1 MSDTKVTGAQS
12 TPAFI
17 ERLDIFSNK
26 DQSKTVSIINGTSQL
41 MYYESLLQDSV
52 MATVTFSDS
61 GNSIDDKSA
70 LEGLPIVG
78 SEKVILKI
86 KDNNEQQIEFTFYI
100 NEVKP
105 VGDQTTKGL
114 VNLKLV
120 SKEYILNDEV
130 RINKRFD
137 GKASE
142 TVKEI
147 LTNFLETDK
156 DITDIED
163 ATELNE
169 IPGQWKPYYTL
180 NWLSKKCAPSDVTPG
195 KTAGFFFYETA
206 KGYHFKSIDT
216 LLSQEKKKSIIY
228 NETPDSRGA
237 NIPEGY
243 DMKALTFSKDNR
255 INVQEKMQAGFQSTR
270 IVLFDPYTCKY
281 EVLNPKATGDDGVED
296 SLKKGGKEL
305 PVLNPEFN
313 RQGENKQFSRT
324 TYIVK
329 DTGTLPSGT
338 SQQQIEKSK
347 DPNFRPELITN
358 QAIMRY
364 NQLYASEIEVTI
376 PGDFSLHAGD
386 AIYFDA
392 PSAQKDTKNDDIDR
406 QIGGLY
412 IISALC
418 HLVNSAGTYTKLNL
432 VRDSFGRTGKAREG
446 TNESGKPA
454 TPTQT
459 PGVQN
464 PYQRTVS
471 RLATDTTTTF

>member
-1 MSDTKVTGAQS
+1 MAETKVTGAQS

-17 ERLDIFSNK
+17 EKLDVFSNK
-26 DQSKTVSIINGTSQL
+26 DQSKTVSIANGTLQL

-52 MATVTFSDS
+52 MATVTFADS
-61 GNSIDDKSA
+61 GNSIDDKNA

-78 SEKVILKI
+78 TEKVLFKI
-86 KDNNEQQIEFTFYI
+86 KDNNDVQIDFTFYI
-100 NEVKP
+100 NKVTP
-105 VGDQTTKGL
+105 LADQTTKGM
-114 VNLKLV
+114 VNLHLV

-142 TVKEI
+142 AVKQI
-147 LTNFLETDK
+147 LTDFLETDK
-156 DITDIED
+156 DISDIED

-180 NWLSKKCAPSDVTPG
+180 NWLSKKSAPSNATQG
-195 KTAGFFFYETA
+195 KTAGFFFYETSE
-206 KGYHFKSIDT
+206 GYHYKSIDT
-216 LLSQEKKKSIIY
+216 LLGQEKKKSIIY
-228 NETPDSRGA
+228 TETPDTRGA

-243 DMKALTFSKDNR
+243 DMKALTYSKDNR
-255 INVQEKMQAGFQSTR
+255 VNVQEKMEAGFQSTR
-270 IVLFDPYTCKY
+270 IILFDPYTCKY
-281 EVLNPKATGDDGVED
+281 EVLNPKATGDDGTEE
-296 SLKKGGKEL
+296 SLTKAGKEL

-338 SQQQIEKSK
+338 TKQQIEKSK
-347 DPNFRPELITN
+347 DPNFKPELITN

-386 AIYFDA
+386 AIHFDA
-392 PSAQKDTKNDDIDR
+392 PSAQKDTKNDDVDR

-418 HLVNSAGTYTKLNL
+418 HLVNAKGTYTKLNL
-432 VRDSFGRTGKAREG
+432 VRDSFGRTGRARES
-446 TNESGKPA
+446 TSQTGKSA
-454 TPTQT
+454 TPTET
-459 PGVQN
+459 PGTQN

-471 RLATDTTTTF
+471 YASADTTKTF

>member
-1 MSDTKVTGAQS
+1 
-12 TPAFI
+12 
-17 ERLDIFSNK
+17 
-26 DQSKTVSIINGTSQL
+26 
-41 MYYESLLQDSV
+41 
-52 MATVTFSDS
+52 MATVSFTDS
-61 GNSIDDKSA
+61 GSAIDDKSA

-78 SEKVILKI
+78 SEKVEFKI
-86 KDNNEQQIEFTFYI
+86 KDNNNQQIKFTFYV
-100 NEVKP
+100 NKVTP
-105 VGDQTTKGL
+105 VEDKTTKGL
-114 VNLKLV
+114 NTLHLV

-137 GKASE
+137 GRVSE

-147 LTNFLETDK
+147 LTNFLETEK

-163 ATELNE
+163 TTELNQ

-180 NWLSKKCAPSDVTPG
+180 NWLSKKSAPSAATPG
-195 KTAGFFFYETA
+195 KTAGFFFYETS

-243 DMKALTFSKDNR
+243 DIKALTFSKDNR
-255 INVQEKMQAGFQSTR
+255 INIQEKMQAGFQSTR
-270 IVLFDPYTCKY
+270 IVLFDPGPNMKY

-313 RQGENKQFSRT
+313 RKGKNKQFSRT

-329 DTGTLPSGT
+329 DTGTLPSG
-338 SQQQIEKSK
+338 SSKQQIEKSK

-364 NQLYASEIEVTI
+364 NQLYASEIEITI

-392 PSAQKDTKNDDIDR
+392 PSAQGDTKNDDIDR

-418 HLVNSAGTYTKLNL
+418 HLINAQGTYTKLNL
-432 VRDSFGRTGKAREG
+432 VRDSFGRMGK
-446 TNESGKPA
+446 TPQTGKPA
-454 TPTQT
+454 TETKVPGTQ
-459 PGVQN
+459 PS
-464 PYQRTVS
+464 YQRTVS
-471 RLATDTTTTF
+471 SASYDTTTTF

>member
-1 MSDTKVTGAQS
+1 MSEKKVTGAQS
-12 TPAFI
+12 NPAFI

-26 DQSKTVSIINGTSQL
+26 DQSKTVSILNGVVQL
-41 MYYESLLQDSV
+41 LYYESLLQDSV
-52 MATVTFSDS
+52 MATVSFTDS
-61 GNSIDDKSA
+61 GSAIDNKSA

-78 SEKVILKI
+78 SEKVEFKI
-86 KDNNEQQIEFTFYI
+86 KDNNNERIEFTFYI
-100 NEVKP
+100 NKVTP
-105 VGDQTTKGL
+105 VEDKTTKGL
-114 VNLKLV
+114 NNLHLV
-120 SKEYILNDEV
+120 AKEYILNDEV
-130 RINKRFD
+130 RINKRFN
-137 GKASE
+137 GKVSE

-147 LTNFLETDK
+147 LTNFLETEK

-163 ATELNE
+163 TTELNQ

-180 NWLSKKCAPSDVTPG
+180 NWLSKKCAPTDITPG
-195 KTAGFFFYETA
+195 KTAGFFFYETS

-255 INVQEKMQAGFQSTR
+255 INVQEKMQAGSQSTR
-270 IVLFDPYTCKY
+270 IILFDPGPNMKY

-313 RQGENKQFSRT
+313 RQGKNKQFSRT
-324 TYIVK
+324 TYIIK
-329 DTGTLPSGT
+329 DTGTLPSGST
-338 SQQQIEKSK
+338 KQQIEKSK

-364 NQLYASEIEVTI
+364 NQLYASEIEITV

-418 HLVNSAGTYTKLNL
+418 HLVNAQGTYTKLNL
-432 VRDSFGRTGKAREG
+432 VRDSFGRMGK
-446 TNESGKPA
+446 TPQTGKPA
-454 TPTQT
+454 TETKVPGTQ
-459 PGVQN
+459 PS
-464 PYQRTVS
+464 YQRTVS
-471 RLATDTTTTF
+471 SASYDTTTTF

>member
-1 MSDTKVTGAQS
+1 MSEKKVTGAQS
-12 TPAFI
+12 NPAFI

-26 DQSKTVSIINGTSQL
+26 DQSKTVSILNGTVQL

-61 GNSIDDKSA
+61 GNSIDEKSA

-78 SEKVILKI
+78 TEKVIFKI
-86 KDNNEQQIEFTFYI
+86 KDNNEEQIEFTFYV
-100 NEVKP
+100 NKVTP
-105 VGDQTTKGL
+105 VADQTTKGM
-114 VNLKLV
+114 VNLHLV

-137 GKASE
+137 GRVSE

-147 LTNFLETDK
+147 LTNFLETEK

-163 ATELNE
+163 TTELNQ

-180 NWLSKKCAPSDVTPG
+180 NWLSKKSAPSAATPG
-195 KTAGFFFYETA
+195 KTAGFFFYETS

-313 RQGENKQFSRT
+313 RKGKNKQFSRT

-329 DTGTLPSGT
+329 DTGTLPSG
-338 SQQQIEKSK
+338 SSKQQIEKSK

-364 NQLYASEIEVTI
+364 NQLYASEIEITI

-392 PSAQKDTKNDDIDR
+392 PSAQGDTKNDDIDR

-418 HLVNSAGTYTKLNL
+418 HLINAQGTYTKLNL
-432 VRDSFGRTGKAREG
+432 VRDSFGRMGK
-446 TNESGKPA
+446 TPQTGKPA
-454 TPTQT
+454 TETKVPGTQ
-459 PGVQN
+459 PS
-464 PYQRTVS
+464 YQRTVS
-471 RLATDTTTTF
+471 SASYDTTTTF

>member
-1 MSDTKVTGAQS
+1 M
-12 TPAFI
+12 
-17 ERLDIFSNK
+17 
-26 DQSKTVSIINGTSQL
+26 
-41 MYYESLLQDSV
+41 
-52 MATVTFSDS
+52 
-61 GNSIDDKSA
+61 
-70 LEGLPIVG
+70 
-78 SEKVILKI
+78 
-86 KDNNEQQIEFTFYI
+86 
-100 NEVKP
+100 
-105 VGDQTTKGL
+105 
-114 VNLKLV
+114 VNLHLV

-137 GKASE
+137 GKVSE

-147 LTNFLETDK
+147 LTNFLETEK

-180 NWLSKKCAPSDVTPG
+180 NWLSKKSAPSAATLG
-195 KTAGFFFYETA
+195 KTAGFFFYETS

-329 DTGTLPSGT
+329 DTGTLPSG
-338 SQQQIEKSK
+338 SSKQQIEKSK

-364 NQLYASEIEVTI
+364 NQLYASEIEITV

-418 HLVNSAGTYTKLNL
+418 HLVNSQGTYTKLNL
-432 VRDSFGRTGKAREG
+432 VRDSFGRTGK
-446 TNESGKPA
+446 TPQTGKPA
-454 TPTQT
+454 TETKVPGTQ
-459 PGVQN
+459 PS
-464 PYQRTVS
+464 YQRTVS
-471 RLATDTTTTF
+471 SASYDTTTTF

>member
-1 MSDTKVTGAQS
+1 MSEKKVTGAQS
-12 TPAFI
+12 NPAFI

-26 DQSKTVSIINGTSQL
+26 DQSKTVSILNGTVQL

-52 MATVTFSDS
+52 MATVSFTDS
-61 GNSIDDKSA
+61 GSAIDDKSA

-78 SEKVILKI
+78 SEKVEFKI
-86 KDNNEQQIEFTFYI
+86 KDNNNQQIKFTFYV
-100 NEVKP
+100 NKVTP
-105 VGDQTTKGL
+105 VEDKTTKGL
-114 VNLKLV
+114 NTLHLV

-137 GKASE
+137 GRVSE

-147 LTNFLETDK
+147 LTNFLETEK

-163 ATELNE
+163 TTELNQ

-180 NWLSKKCAPSDVTPG
+180 NWLSKKSAPSAATPG
-195 KTAGFFFYETA
+195 KTAGFFFYETS

-243 DMKALTFSKDNR
+243 DIKALTFSKDNR
-255 INVQEKMQAGFQSTR
+255 INIQEKMQAGFQSTR
-270 IVLFDPYTCKY
+270 IVLFDPGPNMKY

-313 RQGENKQFSRT
+313 RKGKNKQFSRT

-329 DTGTLPSGT
+329 DTGTLPSG
-338 SQQQIEKSK
+338 SSKQQIEKSK

-364 NQLYASEIEVTI
+364 NQLYASEIEITI

-392 PSAQKDTKNDDIDR
+392 PSAQGDTKNDDIDR

-418 HLVNSAGTYTKLNL
+418 HLINAQGTYTKLNL
-432 VRDSFGRTGKAREG
+432 VRDSFGRMGK
-446 TNESGKPA
+446 TPQTGKPA
-454 TPTQT
+454 TETKVPGTQ
-459 PGVQN
+459 PS
-464 PYQRTVS
+464 YQRTVS
-471 RLATDTTTTF
+471 SASYDTTTTF

>member
-1 MSDTKVTGAQS
+1 MAETKVTGAQS
-12 TPAFI
+12 TPSFI
-17 ERLDIFSNK
+17 EKLDVFSNK
-26 DQSKTVSIINGTSQL
+26 DQSKTVSIANGTLQL

-52 MATVTFSDS
+52 MATVTFADS
-61 GNSIDDKSA
+61 GNSIDNKNA

-78 SEKVILKI
+78 TEKVLFKI
-86 KDNNEQQIEFTFYI
+86 KDNNDVQIDFTFYV
-100 NEVKP
+100 NKVTP
-105 VGDQTTKGL
+105 VADQTTKGV
-114 VNLKLV
+114 VNLHLV

-142 TVKEI
+142 AVKKI
-147 LTNFLETDK
+147 LTDFLETDK

-180 NWLSKKCAPSDVTPG
+180 NWLSKKCAPINATQG
-195 KTAGFFFYETA
+195 KTAGFFFYETST
-206 KGYHFKSIDT
+206 GYHFKSIDT
-216 LLSQEKKKSIIY
+216 LLGQEKKRSIIY
-228 NETPDSRGA
+228 TETPDSRGA

-243 DMKALTFSKDNR
+243 DMKALTYSKDNR
-255 INVQEKMQAGFQSTR
+255 VNVQEKMEAGFQSTR

-281 EVLNPKATGDDGVED
+281 EVLNPKSTGDDGTEE
-296 SLKKGGKEL
+296 SLTKAGKEL

-313 RQGENKQFSRT
+313 REGENKQFSRT
-324 TYIVK
+324 TYIIK

-338 SQQQIEKSK
+338 TKQQIEKSK
-347 DPNFRPELITN
+347 DPNFKPELITN

-386 AIYFDA
+386 AIHFDA
-392 PSAQKDTKNDDIDR
+392 PSAQKDTKNDDVDR

-418 HLVNSAGTYTKLNL
+418 HLVNAKGTYTKINL
-432 VRDSFGRTGKAREG
+432 VRDSFGRTGRARES
-446 TNESGKPA
+446 TPQSGKTA
-454 TPTQT
+454 TPTQN
-459 PGVQN
+459 PGTQSL
-464 PYQRTVS
+464 YQRTVTS
-471 RLATDTTTTF
+471 ASSGRIRTF

>member
-1 MSDTKVTGAQS
+1 MSEKKVTGAQS
-12 TPAFI
+12 NPAFI

-26 DQSKTVSIINGTSQL
+26 DQSKTVSILNGTVQL

-52 MATVTFSDS
+52 MATVSFTDS
-61 GNSIDDKSA
+61 GSAIDDKSA

-78 SEKVILKI
+78 SEKVEFKI
-86 KDNNEQQIEFTFYI
+86 KDNNNQQIKFTFYV
-100 NEVKP
+100 NKVTP
-105 VGDQTTKGL
+105 VEDKTTKGL
-114 VNLKLV
+114 NTLHLV

-137 GKASE
+137 GRVSE

-147 LTNFLETDK
+147 LTNFLETEK

-163 ATELNE
+163 TTELNQ

-180 NWLSKKCAPSDVTPG
+180 NWLSKKSAPSAATPG
-195 KTAGFFFYETA
+195 KTAGFFFYETS

-270 IVLFDPYTCKY
+270 IVLFDPGPNMKY

-313 RQGENKQFSRT
+313 RKGKNKQFSRT

-329 DTGTLPSGT
+329 DTGTLPSG
-338 SQQQIEKSK
+338 SSKQQIEKSK

-364 NQLYASEIEVTI
+364 NQLYASEIEITI

-392 PSAQKDTKNDDIDR
+392 PSAQGDTKNDDIDR

-418 HLVNSAGTYTKLNL
+418 HLINAQGTYTKLNL
-432 VRDSFGRTGKAREG
+432 VRDSFGRMGK
-446 TNESGKPA
+446 TPQTGKPA
-454 TPTQT
+454 TETKVPGTQ
-459 PGVQN
+459 PS
-464 PYQRTVS
+464 YQRTVS
-471 RLATDTTTTF
+471 SASYDTTTTF

>member
-1 MSDTKVTGAQS
+1 MSEKKVTGAQS
-12 TPAFI
+12 NPAFI

-26 DQSKTVSIINGTSQL
+26 DQSKTVSILNGTVQL

-61 GNSIDDKSA
+61 GNSIDEKSA

-78 SEKVILKI
+78 TEKVIFKI
-86 KDNNEQQIEFTFYI
+86 KDNNEEQIEFTFYV
-100 NEVKP
+100 NKVTP
-105 VGDQTTKGL
+105 VADQTTKGM
-114 VNLKLV
+114 VNLHLV

-137 GKASE
+137 GKVSE

-147 LTNFLETDK
+147 LTNFLETEK

-180 NWLSKKCAPSDVTPG
+180 NWLSKKSAPSAATLG
-195 KTAGFFFYETA
+195 KTAGFFFYETS

-313 RQGENKQFSRT
+313 RKGKNKQFSRT

-329 DTGTLPSGT
+329 DTGTLPSG
-338 SQQQIEKSK
+338 SSKQQIEKSK

-364 NQLYASEIEVTI
+364 NQLYASEIEITI

-392 PSAQKDTKNDDIDR
+392 PSAQGDTKNDDIDR

-418 HLVNSAGTYTKLNL
+418 HLINAQGTYTKLNL
-432 VRDSFGRTGKAREG
+432 VRDSFGRMGK
-446 TNESGKPA
+446 TPQTGKPA
-454 TPTQT
+454 TETKVPGTQ
-459 PGVQN
+459 PS
-464 PYQRTVS
+464 YQRTVS
-471 RLATDTTTTF
+471 SASYDTTTTF

>member
-1 MSDTKVTGAQS
+1 MSEKKVTGAQS
-12 TPAFI
+12 NPAFI

-26 DQSKTVSIINGTSQL
+26 DQSKTVSILNGTVQL

-52 MATVTFSDS
+52 MATVSFTDS
-61 GNSIDDKSA
+61 GSAIDDKSA

-78 SEKVILKI
+78 SEKVEFKI
-86 KDNNEQQIEFTFYI
+86 KDNNDEQIKFTFYV
-100 NEVKP
+100 NKVTP
-105 VGDQTTKGL
+105 VEDKTTKGL
-114 VNLKLV
+114 NTLHLV

-137 GKASE
+137 GRVSE

-147 LTNFLETDK
+147 LTNFLETEK

-163 ATELNE
+163 TTELNQ

-180 NWLSKKCAPSDVTPG
+180 NWLSKKSAPSAATPG
-195 KTAGFFFYETA
+195 KTAGFFFYETS

-243 DMKALTFSKDNR
+243 DIKALTFSKDNR
-255 INVQEKMQAGFQSTR
+255 INIQEKMQAGFQSTR
-270 IVLFDPYTCKY
+270 IVLFDPGPNMKY

-313 RQGENKQFSRT
+313 RKGKNKQFSRT

-329 DTGTLPSGT
+329 DTGTLPSG
-338 SQQQIEKSK
+338 SSKQQIEKSK

-364 NQLYASEIEVTI
+364 NQLYASEIEITI

-392 PSAQKDTKNDDIDR
+392 PSAQGDTKNDDIDR

-418 HLVNSAGTYTKLNL
+418 HLINAQGTYTKLNL
-432 VRDSFGRTGKAREG
+432 VRDSFGRMGK
-446 TNESGKPA
+446 TPQTGKPA
-454 TPTQT
+454 TETKVPGTQ
-459 PGVQN
+459 PS
-464 PYQRTVS
+464 YQRTVS
-471 RLATDTTTTF
+471 SASYDTTTTF

>member
-1 MSDTKVTGAQS
+1 MSEKKVTGAQS
-12 TPAFI
+12 NPAFI

-26 DQSKTVSIINGTSQL
+26 DQSKTVSILNGTVQL

-52 MATVTFSDS
+52 MATVSFTDS
-61 GNSIDDKSA
+61 GSAIDDKSA

-78 SEKVILKI
+78 SEKVEFKI
-86 KDNNEQQIEFTFYI
+86 KDNNDEQIKFTFYV
-100 NEVKP
+100 NKVTP
-105 VGDQTTKGL
+105 VEDKTTKGL
-114 VNLKLV
+114 NTLHLV

-137 GKASE
+137 GRVSE

-147 LTNFLETDK
+147 LTNFLETEK

-163 ATELNE
+163 TTELNQ

-180 NWLSKKCAPSDVTPG
+180 NWLSKKSAPSATTPG
-195 KTAGFFFYETA
+195 KTAGFFFYETS

-255 INVQEKMQAGFQSTR
+255 INIQEKMQAGFQSTR
-270 IVLFDPYTCKY
+270 IVLFDPGPNMKY

-313 RQGENKQFSRT
+313 RKGKNKQFSRT

-329 DTGTLPSGT
+329 DTGTLPSG
-338 SQQQIEKSK
+338 SSKQQIEKSK

-364 NQLYASEIEVTI
+364 NQLYASEIEITI

-392 PSAQKDTKNDDIDR
+392 PSAQGDTKNDDIDR

-418 HLVNSAGTYTKLNL
+418 HLINAQGTYTKLNL
-432 VRDSFGRTGKAREG
+432 VRDSFGRMGK
-446 TNESGKPA
+446 TPQTGKPA
-454 TPTQT
+454 TETKVPGTQ
-459 PGVQN
+459 PS
-464 PYQRTVS
+464 YQRTVS
-471 RLATDTTTTF
+471 SASYDTTTTF

>member
-1 MSDTKVTGAQS
+1 MSETKVTGAQS
-12 TPAFI
+12 NPAFI

-26 DQSKTVSIINGTSQL
+26 DQSKTVSILNGAVQL

-52 MATVTFSDS
+52 MATVSFTDS
-61 GNSIDDKSA
+61 GSAIDNKSA

-78 SEKVILKI
+78 SEKVEFKI
-86 KDNNEQQIEFTFYI
+86 KDNNNERIEFTFYV
-100 NEVKP
+100 NKVTP
-105 VGDQTTKGL
+105 VEDKTTKGL
-114 VNLKLV
+114 NNLHLV

-137 GKASE
+137 GKVSE

-147 LTNFLETDK
+147 LTNFLETEK
-156 DITDIED
+156 DITNIED

-180 NWLSKKCAPSDVTPG
+180 NWLSKKCAPSSETPG
-195 KTAGFFFYETA
+195 KTAGFFFYETS

-313 RQGENKQFSRT
+313 RQGKNKQFSRT

-329 DTGTLPSGT
+329 DTGTLPSG
-338 SQQQIEKSK
+338 SSKRQIEKSK
-347 DPNFRPELITN
+347 DQNFRPELITN

-364 NQLYASEIEVTI
+364 NQLYASEIEITV

-418 HLVNSAGTYTKLNL
+418 HLINAQGTYTKLNL
-432 VRDSFGRTGKAREG
+432 VRDSFGRMGK
-446 TNESGKPA
+446 TPQTGKPA
-454 TPTQT
+454 TETKIPGTQ
-459 PGVQN
+459 PS
-464 PYQRTVS
+464 YQRTVS
-471 RLATDTTTTF
+471 SASYDTTTTF

>member
-1 MSDTKVTGAQS
+1 MSEKKVTGAQS
-12 TPAFI
+12 NPAFI

-26 DQSKTVSIINGTSQL
+26 DQSKTVSILNGTVQL

-52 MATVTFSDS
+52 MATVSFTDS
-61 GNSIDDKSA
+61 GSAIDDKSA

-78 SEKVILKI
+78 SEKVEFKI
-86 KDNNEQQIEFTFYI
+86 KDNNNQQIKFTFYV
-100 NEVKP
+100 NKVTP
-105 VGDQTTKGL
+105 VEDKTTKGL
-114 VNLKLV
+114 NTLHLV

-137 GKASE
+137 GRVSE

-147 LTNFLETDK
+147 LTNFLETEK

-163 ATELNE
+163 TTELNQ

-180 NWLSKKCAPSDVTPG
+180 NWLSKKSAPSAATPG
-195 KTAGFFFYETA
+195 KTAGFFFYETS

-243 DMKALTFSKDNR
+243 DIKALTFSKDNR

-270 IVLFDPYTCKY
+270 IVLFDPGPNMKY

-313 RQGENKQFSRT
+313 RQGKNKQFSRT

-329 DTGTLPSGT
+329 DTGTLPSG
-338 SQQQIEKSK
+338 SSKQQIEKSK

-364 NQLYASEIEVTI
+364 NQLYASEIEITI

-392 PSAQKDTKNDDIDR
+392 PSAQGDTKNDDIDR

-418 HLVNSAGTYTKLNL
+418 HLINAQGTYTKLNL
-432 VRDSFGRTGKAREG
+432 VRDSFGRMGK
-446 TNESGKPA
+446 TPQTGKPA
-454 TPTQT
+454 TETKVPGTQ
-459 PGVQN
+459 PS
-464 PYQRTVS
+464 YQRTVS
-471 RLATDTTTTF
+471 SASYDTTTTF

>member
-1 MSDTKVTGAQS
+1 MADTKVTGAQS

-26 DQSKTVSIINGTSQL
+26 DQSKTVSIVNGTAQL

-61 GNSIDDKSA
+61 GNSIDEKSA

-78 SEKVILKI
+78 TEKVIFKI
-86 KDNNEQQIEFTFYI
+86 KDNNEEQIEFTFYV
-100 NEVKP
+100 NKVTP
-105 VGDQTTKGL
+105 VADQTTKGM
-114 VNLKLV
+114 VNLHLV

-137 GKASE
+137 GKVSE

-147 LTNFLETDK
+147 LTNFLETEK
-156 DITDIED
+156 DVTDIED

-180 NWLSKKCAPSDVTPG
+180 NWLSKKSAPSAATPG
-195 KTAGFFFYETA
+195 KTAGFFFYETS

-228 NETPDSRGA
+228 NETPDTRGA

-255 INVQEKMQAGFQSTR
+255 VNVQEKMQAGFQSTR

-329 DTGTLPSGT
+329 DTGTLPSGS

-347 DPNFRPELITN
+347 DQNFKPELITN

-364 NQLYASEIEVTI
+364 NQLYASEIEITI

-386 AIYFDA
+386 AIFFDA
-392 PSAQKDTKNDDIDR
+392 PSAQKDTKNDDVDR

-418 HLVNSAGTYTKLNL
+418 HLVNAKGTYTKLNL

>member
-1 MSDTKVTGAQS
+1 MSEKKVTGAQS
-12 TPAFI
+12 NPAFI

-26 DQSKTVSIINGTSQL
+26 DQSKTVSILNGTVQL

-52 MATVTFSDS
+52 MATVSFTDS
-61 GNSIDDKSA
+61 GSAIDDKSA

-78 SEKVILKI
+78 SEKVEFKI
-86 KDNNEQQIEFTFYI
+86 KDNNDEQIKFTFYV
-100 NEVKP
+100 NKVTP
-105 VGDQTTKGL
+105 VEDKTTKGL
-114 VNLKLV
+114 NTLHLV

-130 RINKRFD
+130 IINKRFD
-137 GKASE
+137 GKPSE
-142 TVKEI
+142 AVKEI
-147 LTNFLETDK
+147 LTNFLETEK

-163 ATELNE
+163 TTELNQ

-180 NWLSKKCAPSDVTPG
+180 NWLSKKSAPSATTPG
-195 KTAGFFFYETA
+195 KTAGFFFYETS

-237 NIPEGY
+237 KIPEGY
-243 DMKALTFSKDNR
+243 DIKALTFSKDNR
-255 INVQEKMQAGFQSTR
+255 INIQEKMQAGFQSTR
-270 IVLFDPYTCKY
+270 IVLFDPGPNMKY

-313 RQGENKQFSRT
+313 RKGKNKQFSRT

-329 DTGTLPSGT
+329 DTGTLPSG
-338 SQQQIEKSK
+338 SSKQQIEKSK

-364 NQLYASEIEVTI
+364 NQLYASEIEITI

-392 PSAQKDTKNDDIDR
+392 PSAQGDTKNDDIDR

-418 HLVNSAGTYTKLNL
+418 HLVNAQGTYTKLNL
-432 VRDSFGRTGKAREG
+432 VRDSFGRMGK
-446 TNESGKPA
+446 TPQTGKPA
-454 TPTQT
+454 TETKVPGTQ
-459 PGVQN
+459 PS
-464 PYQRTVS
+464 YQRTVS
-471 RLATDTTTTF
+471 SASYDTTTTF